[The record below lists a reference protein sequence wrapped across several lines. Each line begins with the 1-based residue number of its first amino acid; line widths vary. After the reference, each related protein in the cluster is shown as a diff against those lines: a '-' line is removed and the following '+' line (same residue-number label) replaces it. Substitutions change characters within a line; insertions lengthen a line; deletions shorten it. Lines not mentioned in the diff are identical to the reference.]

1 MIKSLTI
8 LFCCILLSLSIRA
21 QSYLGLSTGIAKDV
35 NDNHNETFY
44 QIPVTLQWKPFWSH
58 YNPFMM
64 ELNYDIPFTGS
75 NTATAYTLNP
85 SLPAS
90 VQLQEQVRPYVFT
103 ASIGM
108 GWRTIIDKERNNILY
123 FNVMAGVCNQYF
135 RVNYKHYDETN
146 YEILDPDVNSDLT
159 SLVLIGE
166 MAYKF
171 HNNMIIM
178 LRAQTPLI
186 DQYNGSYPLSYKDV
200 APFQLS
206 FGYNFYYN
214 KGHIDVRRKHIDIRR
229 KRRIRYDRY

>member
-1 MIKSLTI
+1 MIKLLTI
-8 LFCCILLSLSIRA
+8 LFCCILFSLSISA
-21 QSYLGLSTGIAKDV
+21 QSYLSLSTGIAKDV

-44 QIPVTLQWKPFWSH
+44 HIPVTLQWKPFWSH

-108 GWRTIIDKERNNILY
+108 GWCTIINKERNNILY
-123 FNVMAGVCNQYF
+123 LNVMTGVCNQHF
-135 RVNYKHYDETN
+135 NVNYKHYDKVN
-146 YEILDPDVNSDLT
+146 YEILNPDVNSNLT
-159 SLVLIGE
+159 SLVLVGE
-166 MAYKF
+166 LAYKF
-171 HNNMIIM
+171 HNNMIIR

-186 DQYNGSYPLSYKDV
+186 DQSNGSYPLSYKDV
-200 APFQLS
+200 APLQLA

-214 KGHIDVRRKHIDIRR
+214 KGHDDIRR
-229 KRRIRYDRY
+229 RKKRRIRYDRY

>member
-8 LFCCILLSLSIRA
+8 LFCFILLSFSIKA

-35 NDNHNETFY
+35 NDNPNETFY
-44 QIPVTLQWKPFWSH
+44 HIPVTLQWKPFWSH

-75 NTATAYTLNP
+75 NTAIAYTLNP

-90 VQLQEQVRPYVFT
+90 VQLQEQIRPYVFT

-108 GWRTIIDKERNNILY
+108 GWRTIINKERNNILY
-123 FNVMAGVCNQYF
+123 FGAMTGICNQSFY
-135 RVNYKHYDETN
+135 VNYQHYDKVN
-146 YEILDPDVNSDLT
+146 YEILNPDVNSNLT

-166 MAYKF
+166 VAYKF

-178 LRAQTPLI
+178 LRAQTPLV
-186 DQYNGSYPLSYKDV
+186 DESNGSYPLSYKDV
-200 APFQLS
+200 APLQLT

-214 KGHIDVRRKHIDIRR
+214 KGHIDERRRK